1 MEKISFSLKDRLI
14 LITGATSGIGRAT
27 AKICTAWGADI
38 IAIGRNKDRLNELI
52 ASFDD
57 SESECTGLIADLVTD
72 EDMASLADSIPAIH
86 GLVLCAGINEVNP
99 IKFATRKKIDRIF
112 DTNFFS
118 QTELLRSLLKKRK
131 LKPGTSVVAV
141 SSIGGVEAFSIGQ
154 AAYGASKAALL
165 SWMKYA
171 AKELAANNIRVNCIL
186 PGHIETPMNE
196 KLAFT
201 DEQLTAYKET
211 IPLKR
216 FGTPEDVANG
226 IVYLLSDASSWVTGS
241 TLKIDGGS
249 TL

>member
-1 MEKISFSLKDRLI
+1 MANLFSLENKKI

-27 AKICTAWGADI
+27 AEVCAGLGAEVI
-38 IAIGRNKDRLNELI
+38 VTGRNEERLQNLI
-52 ASFDD
+52 KLLNDKWGKCA
-57 SESECTGLIADLVTD
+57 GLVADLIS
-72 EDMASLADSIPAIH
+72 EDDLNALVESVSELS
-86 GLVLCAGINEVNP
+86 GLVLCAGVNDVNP
-99 IKFATRKKIDRIF
+99 IKFATRKKIDRLF
-112 DTNFFS
+112 ETNFFS
-118 QTELLRSLLKKRK
+118 QIELLRSLLKKKK
-131 LKPGTSVVAV
+131 LGTGASVVAV
-141 SSIGGVEAFSIGQ
+141 SSIGGVDVFSIGQ

-171 AKELAANNIRVNCIL
+171 AKELAFNKIRVNCVL

-201 DEQLTAYKET
+201 AEQLVQYKET

-216 FGTPEDVANG
+216 FGTAEDVANG
-226 IVYLLSDASSWVTGS
+226 IVYLLSDAASWVTGS